1 MKNHSSD
8 ITPALDGSARIT
20 VLNASGEAIQTV
32 LFSDYL
38 REHDMSEVTIALA
51 LDGET
56 VSITHANPVFNHSV
70 RLA

>member
-1 MKNHSSD
+1 MKNDISS
-8 ITPALDGSARIT
+8 ALDGTARVT

-38 REHDMSEVTIALA
+38 RENDMSEASVVLVLGGQRVGVTH
-51 LDGET
+51 
-56 VSITHANPVFNHSV
+56 VNPVFNHSV